1 MEVITFESEAFKA
14 LINKLEALEEKILST
29 ATEEWLDNQDV
40 IQMLK
45 ISKRSLQTYRD
56 SGKLPYYRIGS
67 KILYRRS
74 EIEASLE
81 SYNMVD

>member
-14 LINKLEALEEKILST
+14 LINKLETLEEKLSSMI
-29 ATEEWLDNQDV
+29 TEEWLDNQDV

-56 SGKLPYYRIGS
+56 SGKLPYHRIGN

-74 EIEASLE
+74 EIEDCLE
-81 SYNMVD
+81 SYNKVG